1 MKPKLVRGTRD
12 FSALAVRK
20 RNYLF
25 DLLKGIFTKYGFE
38 PLETPAMEDLQ
49 ALTGKYGTEGDQ
61 LLFKI
66 LNNGNYLKD
75 IDSNAIEAGVSGA
88 LTAKLSKRAL
98 RYDLTVP
105 FARYVA
111 MNRNDL
117 AFPFKRYQIQPVW
130 RADNPQK
137 GRYRE
142 FYQCDVD
149 VIGSDSL
156 LYEAELCQ
164 LYDEAFAALNLGVII
179 RLNNRKIL
187 EGLAQYVGQPDQFSN
202 LTVAIDKLDKI
213 GWDGVEQEL
222 ASLNITGQ
230 NFEKVKEVLA
240 APDLAAIKTLFADI
254 PVGLAGVEELEQVYG
269 FLQAHSFT
277 NTLQLDFSLARG
289 LSYYT
294 GCIFE
299 VVVDTSI
306 PAQATIKM
314 GSIGGGGRY
323 ADLTGIFGFND
334 QSGVGVSFGAER
346 IFDVMEQLELFQEIT
361 PSSTTVL
368 FLAMDD
374 AALQYGFE
382 ALSQVRGAGIAA
394 AIYPKAWKFQKL
406 MKYADKVQV
415 PYTVLIG
422 SKEVE
427 SGQLV
432 FKNMTTGEQEELSL
446 AAIIEQLSKGQ

>member
-12 FSALAVRK
+12 FSALAVRQ

-25 DLLKGIFTKYGFE
+25 DLLKDIFTKYGFE

-66 LNNGNYLKD
+66 LNNGNYLKG
-75 IDSNAIEAGVSGA
+75 IDGSTIENGVSGA

-187 EGLAQYVGQPDQFSN
+187 EGLAQYVGQPEQFSN

-213 GWDGVEQEL
+213 GWEGVEKEL
-222 ASLNITGQ
+222 ATLSIKGED
-230 NFEKVKEVLA
+230 FDKVKKVLQA
-240 APDLAAIKTLFADI
+240 NDLATIKTLFTDI
-254 PVGLAGVEELEQVYG
+254 PVGLAGVEELEEVYS
-269 FLQAHSFT
+269 FLEGYEFK

-306 PAQATIKM
+306 PSQAAVKM

-346 IFDVMEQLELFQEIT
+346 IFDVLEQLELFQDIP
-361 PSSTTVL
+361 PSSTKVL
-368 FLAMDD
+368 FLAMDEK
-374 AALQYGFE
+374 ALHYGFD
-382 ALSQVRGAGIAA
+382 ALRKVRAAGIAA

-415 PYTVLIG
+415 PYAVLIG

-427 SGQLV
+427 SGQLG
-432 FKNMTTGEQEELSL
+432 FKNMQTGEQQELSL
-446 AAIIEQLSKGQ
+446 EAIIEQLSN